1 MRAAERHA
9 STSLSKDEE
18 CEVVRQAHHERG
30 EALTTK
36 GSGFSTSGKG
46 FSTNGLGSSVTR
58 CAYSPLP

>member
-9 STSLSKDEE
+9 STSLSKDEGR
-18 CEVVRQAHHERG
+18 EVVRQAHHERG
-30 EALTTK
+30 EVLTTK
-36 GSGFSTSGKG
+36 GSG